1 MTKKQQIQQK
11 PKEIL
16 ELERFYNIEIHPEG
30 ETRRDLSTFF
40 LNDDGFVRALNLINV
55 PISDPTPIIALKHL
69 DSLRLHPLIQDFGFF
84 REMSLLKSLSISLDK
99 DVTPIWPQGL
109 KLTSLTIYGHDGIGD
124 FDFSVLSTFTL
135 LQRVSVSF
143 CQLNNLSLVADL
155 AQLRLLDLWYCFSD
169 SWKDLRWA
177 GGLEYL
183 SIQSSQL
190 EDIGF
195 IAHNPACIEEL
206 NLDDNQIAD
215 ISSIAKL
222 PSLTHLSLSG
232 NHIVSIASLSGL
244 NQLRNVWLSRNRIE
258 DCSPLSGLNALE
270 VLGLNNNEL
279 KNVPPS
285 LVTRFSQIFGD
296 GSLITSAGGLHLA
309 GNPISAPPMDVV
321 EQGRQAILNWF
332 EEQKKGMRP
341 LNEVRVM
348 LIGPG
353 SAGKTSLMH
362 RLTHDGY
369 SDNEETTHGI
379 NLETWLVKDD
389 ERTVKVNLWDFGGQ
403 QMQHSVHKFFLSNAC
418 LYVLVADNRK
428 EDDPQY
434 WLEHIRTLA
443 KNAQVLVVYNKT
455 DQNPDEV
462 LGRKTLQDRYP
473 NIIGFHNV
481 SCRTGY
487 GLQDLR
493 STLES
498 LVLSSES
505 ASKEYPLSWF
515 NVKQQL
521 EAATGDGRHHISYR
535 AYEVICEEQGITDS
549 TSQRSLLG
557 VLSAIGTISFFDDAD
572 LDRLQILNPEWV
584 TEGVYRIVTD
594 DRVGKRRGDITSNDL
609 PSLLRPKME
618 GDFEY
623 KKEHYPFLLALMK
636 KFEVCQVRDDGHI
649 LIPARFSLE
658 PKANYADYRGKDARL
673 YFLYYK
679 SFLPLSIIHRF
690 ITRHL
695 NYAINEDYWYRGIV
709 IKDPTS
715 NTEAFVELNESE
727 RRIYLWLKGDDI
739 IGYWGYLRRELQG
752 LSDFFSGIEYD
763 EYVAIDEENRGKLW
777 IKYGNLR
784 RTLSRGLSSYY
795 DPSLDRDIDVIKYL
809 SIFDGSKILN
819 DYRKGFRK
827 GQLQSTMDSVNVNI
841 SPQFHM
847 SQSQHQETRVDVK
860 VQQISDDIIE
870 KLSVLMQENGDV
882 VAQNRLCQVKEAT
895 EALEREADPRNAK
908 RSGMLDRYAHF
919 LNQLKQGGEWVN
931 TINDASKNL
940 PQLTQRMSNLLEHF
954 QSLLA

>member
-1 MTKKQQIQQK
+1 MAKKRQTQQK
-11 PKEIL
+11 PKEVL
-16 ELERFYNIEIHPEG
+16 ELEEYYGIELFEEGNVGQLDNFYEVDDSGQLIGLSIRSISVPDLIPISKLSNLYRLHVQFNSLV
-30 ETRRDLSTFF
+30 DLSPLAECTQ
-40 LNDDGFVRALNLINV
+40 LQQVGIASDNPDQLSWTQVRFVSV
-55 PISDPTPIIALKHL
+55 
-69 DSLRLHPLIQDFGFF
+69 
-84 REMSLLKSLSISLDK
+84 LSIFSGSRQPAFDLRCL
-99 DVTPIWPQGL
+99 QEL
-109 KLTSLTIYGHDGIGD
+109 ENLSSLTIQDMDVQGLGQLKHFANLQFLVFNSVNSSEWNDLNDLKYLHFLQFVDCPLDDLNFFNINMQKLSRLRMMSCGITD
-124 FDFSVLSTFTL
+124 VSPIANCQDLLSLDLSFNKVEDITPIKNLML
-135 LQRVSVSF
+135 LSELDLHGNKVCDISPLVGLIHLHTVNLVDNKVQRIPESLARKFERVSVEH
-143 CQLNNLSLVADL
+143 
-155 AQLRLLDLWYCFSD
+155 Y
-169 SWKDLRWA
+169 WA
-177 GGLEYL
+177 Y
-183 SIQSSQL
+183 
-190 EDIGF
+190 
-195 IAHNPACIEEL
+195 
-206 NLDDNQIAD
+206 
-215 ISSIAKL
+215 
-222 PSLTHLSLSG
+222 
-232 NHIVSIASLSGL
+232 GL
-244 NQLRNVWLSRNRIE
+244 NI
-258 DCSPLSGLNALE
+258 
-270 VLGLNNNEL
+270 
-279 KNVPPS
+279 KN
-285 LVTRFSQIFGD
+285 
-296 GSLITSAGGLHLA
+296 
-309 GNPISAPPMDVV
+309 NPIIEPPMFVV
-321 EQGRQAILNWF
+321 EQGRNEILNWF
-332 EEQKKGMRP
+332 EEQKKGIRP

-348 LIGPG
+348 LIGHG

-443 KNAQVLVVYNKT
+443 KDAQVLVVYNKT

-498 LVLSSES
+498 LVLNSES
-505 ASKEYPLSWF
+505 AGKQYPLSWF

-535 AYEVICEEQGITDS
+535 AYEVICEEQGITDP
-549 TSQRSLLG
+549 TAQRSLLG

-609 PSLLRPKME
+609 PSLLRPKVE

-658 PKANYADYRGKDARL
+658 PKANYTDYRGKDARL
-673 YFLYYK
+673 YFLFYK

-777 IKYGNLR
+777 VKYSNLR
-784 RTLSRGLSSYY
+784 RTLNRGLATYY
-795 DPSLDRDIDVIKYL
+795 DPSLDKDIDVIKYL
-809 SIFDGSKILN
+809 SIFDGNKILN

-827 GQLQSTMDSVNVNI
+827 GQLQSAMDNLNVNI

-860 VQQISDDIIE
+860 VQQISDDIIG

-882 VAQNRLCQVKEAT
+882 VAQNRLRQVKEAT

-919 LNQLKQGGEWVN
+919 LHQLKQGGEWVN